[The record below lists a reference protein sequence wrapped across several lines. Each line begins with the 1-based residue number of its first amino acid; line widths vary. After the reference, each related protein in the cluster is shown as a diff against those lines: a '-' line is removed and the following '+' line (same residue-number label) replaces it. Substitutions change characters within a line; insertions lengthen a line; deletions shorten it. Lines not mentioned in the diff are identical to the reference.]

1 MDECIFCKIVNN
13 EAPSYKIWEDDE
25 FLAILSIYPNT
36 EGFTVVLPKKHYTS
50 YAFELDDDILLKL
63 VLASKKVAKI
73 LDNAF
78 EDVGRTGLFLEG
90 FGVNHLHSKL
100 FPMHGTNHLIKDWK
114 PVKSDINTYF
124 EEYRGYIS
132 SHDSERISD
141 DELKKIALKIKNS
154 IKSDQ

>member
-50 YAFELDDDILLKL
+50 YAFELNDDILLKL
-63 VLASKKVAKI
+63 VLASKKVAKL

-100 FPMHGTNHLIKDWK
+100 FPMHGTNHLIQDWK